1 MLIDTPVLA
10 LTGTASTKMPDH
22 VTKSLSMKKGT
33 LTIFVSPN
41 RENIRLSVVKV
52 KQEKYLANLSWLVSI
67 MQEKREETPK
77 TIIFCNT
84 MEDMASVLGYLLTS
98 LGDYAYATGRD
109 KVPANRIV
117 GLFHSLTW
125 AKYKSRVSR
134 SFKGNDGVVRVVIAS
149 SALSMGVNY
158 PDVKYVIHLGP
169 ARSVVD
175 HIQQAGRGG
184 RNGSQAFN
192 VVVFHGQ
199 QLSQCEQPIKEFA
212 KCSSCFRKE
221 LYKSLDAT
229 VQSVMPLH
237 NCCNNCANSC
247 NCGGDDCDMELLPFE
262 ITTPSAASEIPV
274 TTCSFRTVS
283 AEDKE
288 ILRKAIIEYK
298 NSLSNTTHLVLN
310 HVTSHGFSDSLVE
323 DVIEFCTEIFTLSDV
338 LEKLPVFSISHAK
351 AILEIL
357 DEIFEDVPDC
367 KELMEMVE
375 DVCQIELMESFWD
388 ELMYFDSSDSDG
400 DDPDRVFTEELENLY
415 F

>member
-1 MLIDTPVLA
+1 MIDTPILA
-10 LTGTASTKMPDH
+10 LTGTASTKMTDH
-22 VTKSLSMKKGT
+22 VKKSLSMKKGT
-33 LTIFVSPN
+33 LSIFVSPN

-52 KQEKYLANLSWLVSI
+52 KREKYLANLSWLVSI
-67 MQEKREETPK
+67 VQEKREETPK

-84 MEDMASVLGYLLTS
+84 MQDMASVLGYLLTS

-158 PDVKYVIHLGP
+158 PDVKYVVHLGP

-175 HIQQAGRGG
+175 HIQQAGRAG

-192 VVVFHGQ
+192 IVVFHGQ

-262 ITTPSAASEIPV
+262 ITTPSAASEV
-274 TTCSFRTVS
+274 LASTCNFRTVS

-288 ILRKAIIEYK
+288 ILKEAIIEYK
-298 NSLSNTTHLVLN
+298 NSLSSSTHLVLD

-323 DVIEFCTEIFTLSDV
+323 DVIEFCAEIFTLRDV

-367 KELMEMVE
+367 KELMEMVD
-375 DVCQIELMESFWD
+375 DVCQMELMESFWD
-388 ELMYFDSSDSDG
+388 ELMYFDSSDSDS
-400 DDPDRVFTEELENLY
+400 DDPDRILTEELQNLY